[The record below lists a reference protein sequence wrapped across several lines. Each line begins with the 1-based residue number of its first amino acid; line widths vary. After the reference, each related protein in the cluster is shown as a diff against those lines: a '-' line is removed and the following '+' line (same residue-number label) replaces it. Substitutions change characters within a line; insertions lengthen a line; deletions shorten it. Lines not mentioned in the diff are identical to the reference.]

1 MPKQSIGSG
10 LALVSFFLC
19 VSCNSQ
25 QFATM
30 FNPTAQT
37 VEIKSPKIKKIVN
50 NAVYQTGVTRG
61 YDPAYVK
68 LTYPGGDVPMSTG
81 VCTDVVIRAFR
92 SISLLCSTALVA
104 RCAFGNNIQNTKEIQ
119 GAGCSL
125 QRKGKKG
132 DVFWS
137 PFERSALMNID
148 GKDRVL
154 KFVSETPSQ
163 QDLTKKGGR
172 AKKGDRSTVIYKS
185 GKMTV
190 QIDRIA
196 TRVCR
201 QGDQECESTSYDGKL
216 KLNIGDRQQ
225 VIAVEGECG
234 S

>member
-1 MPKQSIGSG
+1 MKLS
-10 LALVSFFLC
+10 LALCLGFLGC
-19 VSCNSQ
+19 LIVPL
-25 QFATM
+25 ATLAKQ
-30 FNPTAQT
+30 PIA
-37 VEIKSPKIKKIVN
+37 S
-50 NAVYQTGVTRG
+50 
-61 YDPAYVK
+61 
-68 LTYPGGDVPMSTG
+68 
-81 VCTDVVIRAFR
+81 
-92 SISLLCSTALVA
+92 SL
-104 RCAFGNNIQNTKEIQ
+104 GNIQNTKEIQ

-185 GKMTV
+185 GKTTV
-190 QIDRIA
+190 RIDRIA

-216 KLNIGDRQQ
+216 KLKIGDRQQ
-225 VIAVEGECG
+225 VIAVEGGCG